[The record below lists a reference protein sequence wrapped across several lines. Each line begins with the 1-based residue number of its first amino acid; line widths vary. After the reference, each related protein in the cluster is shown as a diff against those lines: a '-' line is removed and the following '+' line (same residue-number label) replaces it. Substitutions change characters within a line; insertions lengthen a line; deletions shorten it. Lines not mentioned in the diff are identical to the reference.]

1 MYEKKMIVKRNY
13 YDGCRTDNIIEKIE
27 KRVAEENTKEESGK
41 KKGSGEK
48 RLKEDYLKEG
58 SARTGN

>member
-1 MYEKKMIVKRNY
+1 MIVKRNY

-27 KRVAEENTKEESGK
+27 KRVAEENTKEESGN

-48 RLKEDYLKEG
+48 RLKEDY
-58 SARTGN
+58 